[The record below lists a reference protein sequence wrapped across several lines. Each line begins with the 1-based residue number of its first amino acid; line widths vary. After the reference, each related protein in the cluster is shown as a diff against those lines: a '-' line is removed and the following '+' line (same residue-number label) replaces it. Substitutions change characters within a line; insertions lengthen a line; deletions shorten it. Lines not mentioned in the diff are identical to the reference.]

1 MMLSGEELK
10 KHIINLLERDKEF
23 RYTVAGLIG
32 LKEILDELR
41 NLREEIAKRFEE
53 HDRKFNE
60 IIVRL
65 DEHSETLKLYGKE
78 IKLLR
83 DDFLVFQK
91 KLDHFEG
98 TQITFK
104 HRIDALGARWGL
116 MSEDAFREGLKGVV
130 ERYFGG
136 KVEKWVYEDKDGFVF
151 GHPSVVDV
159 DVVVRDGEHVLIEV
173 KSNVDKSDVSILLRK
188 GQLYEKVK
196 GVKPKLA
203 VVSPYVDDK
212 AMEFAREVGIEV
224 YTKLD

>member
-1 MMLSGEELK
+1 MMLSEEELK

-41 NLREEIAKRFEE
+41 TLRKEMAKRFEE

-60 IIVRL
+60 ILARL
-65 DEHSETLKLYGKE
+65 ERHDKRFDALERK
-78 IKLLR
+78 
-83 DDFLVFQK
+83 
-91 KLDHFEG
+91 
-98 TQITFK
+98 
-104 HRIDALGARWGL
+104 IDSLGARWGL
-116 MSEDAFREGLKGVV
+116 MSEEAFREGLKGVV

-159 DVVVRDGEHVLIEV
+159 DVVRDGEHVLIEI

-203 VVSPYVDDK
+203 IVSPYVDDK

-224 YTKLD
+224 YTKLDQEV

>member
-1 MMLSGEELK
+1 MMLSEEELK

-41 NLREEIAKRFEE
+41 TLRKDMAKRFEE

-60 IIVRL
+60 ILARL
-65 DEHSETLKLYGKE
+65 EKHDKRFETLERK
-78 IKLLR
+78 
-83 DDFLVFQK
+83 
-91 KLDHFEG
+91 
-98 TQITFK
+98 
-104 HRIDALGARWGL
+104 IDSLGARWGL
-116 MSEDAFREGLKGVV
+116 MSEEAFREGLKGVV

-136 KVEKWVYEDKDGFVF
+136 KVEKWVCEDKDGFVF

-159 DVVVRDGEHVLIEV
+159 DVVVRDDEHVLIEV

-203 VVSPYVDDK
+203 IVSPYVDDK

>member
-1 MMLSGEELK
+1 MMLSEEELK

-41 NLREEIAKRFEE
+41 TLRKDMAKRFEE

-60 IIVRL
+60 ILARL
-65 DEHSETLKLYGKE
+65 EKHDKRFETLERK
-78 IKLLR
+78 
-83 DDFLVFQK
+83 
-91 KLDHFEG
+91 
-98 TQITFK
+98 
-104 HRIDALGARWGL
+104 IDSLGARWGL
-116 MSEDAFREGLKGVV
+116 MSEEAFREGLKGVV

-159 DVVVRDGEHVLIEV
+159 DVVVRDDEHVLIEV

-203 VVSPYVDDK
+203 IVSPYVDDK

>member
-1 MMLSGEELK
+1 MHTLKNREVEVIMMASEEELK
-10 KHIINLLERDKEF
+10 KRIINLLERDKEF

-41 NLREEIAKRFEE
+41 KLREEMAKRSEE

-60 IIVRL
+60 ILARL
-65 DEHSETLKLYGKE
+65 ERHDKRFDALERK
-78 IKLLR
+78 
-83 DDFLVFQK
+83 
-91 KLDHFEG
+91 
-98 TQITFK
+98 
-104 HRIDALGARWGL
+104 IDSLGARWGL
-116 MSEDAFREGLKGVV
+116 MSEEAFREGLRGVV

-136 KVEKWVYEDKDGFVF
+136 KVEKWVYEDKEGFVF

-173 KSNVDKSDVSILLRK
+173 KSNIDKSDVSIFLRK

-203 VVSPYVDDK
+203 IVSPYVDSE

-224 YTKLD
+224 YTKLVKYEEDSVR